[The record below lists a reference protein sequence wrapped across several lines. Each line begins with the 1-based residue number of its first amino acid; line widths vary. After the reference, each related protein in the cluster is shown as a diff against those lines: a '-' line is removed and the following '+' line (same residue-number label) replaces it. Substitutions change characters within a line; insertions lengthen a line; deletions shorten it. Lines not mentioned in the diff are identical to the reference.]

1 MAKNIRYG
9 CAPIAWTNDD
19 LPELGSSN
27 TFEQCISEMALA
39 GYEGTEIGNK
49 YPNDPSELLDY
60 LEPRGLGVASA
71 WLSLFLTTEIFEMT
85 EAAFIKHRDFLYET
99 GAKVIVVC
107 EQGKSI
113 QKDLSKSIFTDKP
126 YFTNEEWQ
134 RLFSGLEKLGTL
146 ANAKGM
152 KIVYHPHMGTG
163 IQTDSEI
170 QRLMKNTDE
179 SKVSLLYDTGHLA
192 LSGENPIDVFNKYK
206 DRIHHIHFKD
216 IRKGIEQSTQLQN
229 DSFLTSIKKGIFTV
243 PGDGYIDFEPI
254 LNVIED
260 FNYQGWIVVEAEQ
273 DPDKANP
280 FIYAKKAKDY
290 LNNIQQNREEKYIS

>member
-1 MAKNIRYG
+1 MVKSIRYG

-19 LPELGSSN
+19 LPELGSEN

-60 LEPRGLGVASA
+60 LEPRGLNVASA
-71 WLSLFLTTEIFEMT
+71 WLSLFLTTEMFEMT
-85 EAAFIKHRDFLYET
+85 EAAFIKHRDFLYKA

-146 ANAKGM
+146 ANEKGM

-170 QRLMKNTDE
+170 QRLMENTDE

-216 IRKGIEQSTQLQN
+216 IRKGIEQATQLQN
-229 DSFLTSIKKGIFTV
+229 DSFLTSIKKGVFTV

-290 LNNIQQNREEKYIS
+290 LNNIQQNREKKYIS